1 MGKFRAFAFIERK
14 MEAKPL
20 NSAVRAPTLEL
31 FMAVMNAV
39 CFAGVVKRVGSS
51 NNVFGGMESWVSLTR
66 QATAFSQSS
75 CKSHNNDKFAS
86 MWLMWFTQAT
96 STSQESF

>member
-31 FMAVMNAV
+31 FMAVMNAF
-39 CFAGVVKRVGSS
+39 CFVGVVKRVGSS
-51 NNVFGGMESWVSLTR
+51 NNVFGGAGDPSVHARALVR
-66 QATAFSQSS
+66 PPSQDV
-75 CKSHNNDKFAS
+75 HH
-86 MWLMWFTQAT
+86 L
-96 STSQESF
+96 